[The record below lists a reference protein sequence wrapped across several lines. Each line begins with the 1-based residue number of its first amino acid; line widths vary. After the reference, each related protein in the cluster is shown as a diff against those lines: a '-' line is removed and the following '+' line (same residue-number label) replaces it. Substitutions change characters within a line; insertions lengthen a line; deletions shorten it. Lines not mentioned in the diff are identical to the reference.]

1 MLILKYIRE
10 IIKYINSNI
19 DIINIK
25 IYYIK
30 YRSLRRQ
37 LYGEVIILDY
47 KVPHRC
53 PVCDHEMK
61 ISKLTCT
68 YCPTKIE
75 GEFSS
80 CKFCRLPTEQLIFV
94 EAFIKCRGNI
104 KEVEKELS
112 ISYPTVRGRLDSVI
126 EALGYGAFKEKD
138 PENERKNLHE
148 ESLRRQEILEALE
161 RGEISALEAT
171 RQMRK
176 QD

>member
-1 MLILKYIRE
+1 MNLE
-10 IIKYINSNI
+10 
-19 DIINIK
+19 
-25 IYYIK
+25 
-30 YRSLRRQ
+30 
-37 LYGEVIILDY
+37 Y
-47 KVPHRC
+47 KMPHRC

-80 CKFCRLPTEQLIFV
+80 CKFCRLPAEQLIFM

-104 KEVEKELS
+104 KEVEKELG
-112 ISYPTVRGRLDSVI
+112 ISYPTVRSRLDSVI
-126 EALGYGAFKEKD
+126 EALGYGVDKERDSVNEKEKS
-138 PENERKNLHE
+138 PE

-161 RGEISALEAT
+161 RGEISAQEAT

-176 QD
+176 QTSKD

>member
-1 MLILKYIRE
+1 ME
-10 IIKYINSNI
+10 
-19 DIINIK
+19 
-25 IYYIK
+25 
-30 YRSLRRQ
+30 
-37 LYGEVIILDY
+37 Y
-47 KVPHRC
+47 KMPHRC

-80 CKFCRLPTEQLIFV
+80 CKFCRLPAEQLIFM

-104 KEVEKELS
+104 KEVEKELG
-112 ISYPTVRGRLDSVI
+112 ISYPTVRSRLDSVI
-126 EALGYGAFKEKD
+126 EALGYGVDKERDSVNEKEKS
-138 PENERKNLHE
+138 PE

-161 RGEISALEAT
+161 RGEISAQEAT

-176 QD
+176 QTSKD